1 MSNEV
6 EQVESDPEIDDEHNE
21 LIGEHELIE
30 CEPEIII
37 EDEQFDLIDQ
47 EYSGSKKTKKSAH
60 EETKLFKCSFCDK
73 NYGTK
78 YSLKEH
84 IGVVHEGKKYKCD
97 ECGEVFSWK
106 SGLNSHIRETR
117 HAQQTEVKIILESEV
132 VNDRYSKWPSILTFL
147 RLIFLFHIYL
157 ELFSHDFMK
166 ISTRVW
172 ITDYCSNQGK
182 LNLGR

>member
-37 EDEQFDLIDQ
+37 EDEHFDLIDQ
-47 EYSGSKKTKKSAH
+47 EYAGSKKTKKLAH

-84 IGVVHEGKKYKCD
+84 IGVMV
-97 ECGEVFSWK
+97 
-106 SGLNSHIRETR
+106 
-117 HAQQTEVKIILESEV
+117 
-132 VNDRYSKWPSILTFL
+132 
-147 RLIFLFHIYL
+147 RLQI
-157 ELFSHDFMK
+157 D
-166 ISTRVW
+166 ISTNKTTQAKEKNPYEFFKELVQKDP
-172 ITDYCSNQGK
+172 ILKDIVDK
-182 LNLGR
+182 LGAELEY

>member
-106 SGLNSHIRETR
+106 SSLNSHIRETR
-117 HAQQTEVKIILESEV
+117 HAQQTEVKIIFESV
-132 VNDRYSKWPSILTFL
+132 VCIKRPHTYLLKIDVLLQIYFPIIFWILSE
-147 RLIFLFHIYL
+147 H
-157 ELFSHDFMK
+157 
-166 ISTRVW
+166 
-172 ITDYCSNQGK
+172 
-182 LNLGR
+182 

>member
-1 MSNEV
+1 MSNELD
-6 EQVESDPEIDDEHNE
+6 QIESDPELDDEHNE

-117 HAQQTEVKIILESEV
+117 HAQQTEVKITFESVKWHPILIFMS
-132 VNDRYSKWPSILTFL
+132 
-147 RLIFLFHIYL
+147 RLIF
-157 ELFSHDFMK
+157 D
-166 ISTRVW
+166 STF
-172 ITDYCSNQGK
+172 I
-182 LNLGR
+182 

>member
-1 MSNEV
+1 MAMNNHFAKSKRKMSNEV

-117 HAQQTEVKIILESEV
+117 HAQQTEVKITFESVKWHPILIFMS
-132 VNDRYSKWPSILTFL
+132 
-147 RLIFLFHIYL
+147 RLIF
-157 ELFSHDFMK
+157 D
-166 ISTRVW
+166 STF
-172 ITDYCSNQGK
+172 I
-182 LNLGR
+182 

>member
-6 EQVESDPEIDDEHNE
+6 DQVESDPELDDEHDE

-37 EDEQFDLIDQ
+37 EDEQFDLDQ
-47 EYSGSKKTKKSAH
+47 EYSGSKKTKNSAH

-117 HAQQTEVKIILESEV
+117 HAQQTEVKINFE
-132 VNDRYSKWPSILTFL
+132 SILLNNGPHTFL
-147 RLIFLFHIYL
+147 QRLIFFFIY
-157 ELFSHDFMK
+157 FGIVF
-166 ISTRVW
+166 
-172 ITDYCSNQGK
+172 
-182 LNLGR
+182 

>member
-37 EDEQFDLIDQ
+37 EDEHFDLIDQ
-47 EYSGSKKTKKSAH
+47 EYAGSKKTKKLAH

-84 IGVVHEGKKYKCD
+84 IGVMV
-97 ECGEVFSWK
+97 
-106 SGLNSHIRETR
+106 
-117 HAQQTEVKIILESEV
+117 
-132 VNDRYSKWPSILTFL
+132 
-147 RLIFLFHIYL
+147 RLQI
-157 ELFSHDFMK
+157 D
-166 ISTRVW
+166 ISTNKTTQAKEKNPYEFFKELVQKDP
-172 ITDYCSNQGK
+172 ILKGIVDK
-182 LNLGR
+182 LGAELEY